1 MGKTLLLHL
10 PMEPEGYPAK
20 DPGPGAILL
29 SHGRRE
35 IHRILEEDLSTVPG
49 VVGVNNHMGSRA
61 TADERVM
68 EAVLDEIRNR
78 GFFFI
83 DSRTSPQT
91 LGFVIATRMGIRTA
105 ERDIFLDNDPDP
117 AAIDARVDELL
128 DLAEKRGWAIGI
140 GHAHPLTAEAL
151 EKMAVKARQRGIQWI
166 SLESLIAYVDPGNRN
181 IVR

>member
-1 MGKTLLLHL
+1 
-10 PMEPEGYPAK
+10 
-20 DPGPGAILL
+20 
-29 SHGRRE
+29 
-35 IHRILEEDLSTVPG
+35 
-49 VVGVNNHMGSRA
+49 
-61 TADERVM
+61 
-68 EAVLDEIRNR
+68 R

-91 LGFVIATRMGIRTA
+91 LGFVIASRMGIQTA
-105 ERDIFLDNDPDP
+105 ERDVFLDNDPDP

-151 EKMAVKARQRGIQWI
+151 ERMAVKARQRGIPWI

-181 IVR
+181 VVR